1 MRWLDDITKS
11 MDLNLNKLW
20 EMVKNREA
28 RSVVVHGVTKS
39 WTQLSD

>member
-1 MRWLDDITKS
+1 MRWLNDITKS

-28 RSVVVHGVTKS
+28 WSVVVRGVTKS